1 MRIRPAYHKMSVS
14 KLPSHQNGFQSQSL
28 DTPARESIPGE
39 AQVVVLDTGGQYCH
53 LIARKVRE
61 LGVYSEVKP
70 SETPASELAHA
81 RAIIISGGPCS
92 VYDKG
97 SPSVDPAI
105 FDLPASI
112 LGICYGLQLAVYL
125 LGGRVEKVER
135 GEFGKASFTPQG
147 KSSLFH
153 GITAEPAQVWM
164 SHRDTVTALPD
175 GFETIGST
183 ETCPFAAVADK
194 TRGIYGVQFHPEVVH
209 THKGKEVLQNFLFH
223 IAGCQRDW
231 DPSRVVGV
239 LEEEIR
245 SAVGDRNVFF
255 FISGGVDSTVA
266 FTLCL
271 SALGADRV
279 RGIYVDT
286 GMMRKDE
293 TVFVRE
299 IFTQIGGGSSVHIE
313 FAEPWFLAQLEGIV
327 DPEEK
332 RRRIGQEFLEVQNRV
347 LETEH
352 FLDGN
357 WILGQGTI
365 YPDTI
370 ESGGTAKAD
379 LIKTH
384 HNRVEGVQ
392 RLIAE
397 GRIVEPLHNL
407 YKDEVREVGR
417 QLGIPA
423 PLLNRHPFPGPGLAI
438 RCLCS
443 DEVAAPEKTAGGWLL
458 PLHSVGVQGDSRSYK
473 PVLLMS
479 TPASLADGEWEDAY
493 EHSTDHINESTA
505 FNRVVIQVG
514 GAPTPVEDLRV
525 RKATITR
532 ERLDRLREVDA
543 IVRRLSVESG
553 FEERVWQFPVILVP
567 LGTAEKPDSVVL
579 RPIHSV
585 DGMTAQSVG
594 MPVELL
600 RTLCTELLSVPGI
613 AAVLYDLTH
622 KPPGTIEWE

>member
-1 MRIRPAYHKMSVS
+1 MSVS
-14 KLPSHQNGFQSQSL
+14 QPHSNRDASVSPLF
-28 DTPARESIPGE
+28 DTPAREAIPGR

-61 LGVYSEVKP
+61 LGVFSEVKP
-70 SETPASELAHA
+70 SETPAAELAHA
-81 RAIIISGGPCS
+81 KAIIISGGPCS
-92 VYDKG
+92 VYDQG

-105 FDLPASI
+105 FDLPASV
-112 LGICYGLQLAVYL
+112 LGICYGLQLAVQL
-125 LGGRVEKVER
+125 LGGRVEKVAR
-135 GEFGKASFTPQG
+135 GEFGKASFQPMG
-147 KSSLFH
+147 GSPLFH
-153 GITAEPAQVWM
+153 GFPPAPAQVWM
-164 SHRDTVTALPD
+164 SHRDTVTALPE
-175 GFETIGST
+175 GFERIGST
-183 ETCPFAAVADK
+183 GTCSFAAIASEA
-194 TRGIYGVQFHPEVVH
+194 RGVYGVQFHPEVVH
-209 THKGKEVLQNFLFH
+209 THRGKEILENFLFR

-231 DPSRVVGV
+231 DPSRVAGV
-239 LEEEIR
+239 LEDEIR
-245 SAVGDRNVFF
+245 AAVGDRNVFF

-271 SALGADRV
+271 RALGADRV

-286 GMMRKDE
+286 GMMRKGE
-293 TVFVRE
+293 TAFVKE
-299 IFTQIGGGSSVHIE
+299 IFAQIGGDASIHIE
-313 FAEPWFLAQLEGIV
+313 LAEPWFLSQLEGVV

-370 ESGGTAKAD
+370 ESGGAAKAD

-423 PLLNRHPFPGPGLAI
+423 PLLDRHPFPGPGLAI

-443 DEVAAPEKTAGGWLL
+443 DEVAVPQPIAGGWLL

-479 TPASLADGEWEDAY
+479 TPASLAAGEWEDAY
-493 EHSTDHINESTA
+493 ERATDYINASTA

-514 GAPTPVEDLRV
+514 DSQPPVEELRV

-532 ERLDRLREVDA
+532 ERLDRLRELDA
-543 IVRRLSVESG
+543 IVRRVSLESG

-594 MPVELL
+594 MPMEVL
-600 RTLCTELLSVPGI
+600 RPLSKALFEVPGI